1 MGASAMTV
9 RNEAAVTIDQGAE
22 QTEAVLKIR
31 RARSTLIQDLLPAG
45 LFFLVAVDGLRSGQQ
60 VGLAYFILAG
70 VGVVVAE
77 SLWELTLGVDL
88 TPESV
93 ILRGVRRRSI
103 PWHQVQA
110 VIRDEML
117 GQRRVRLITQNGKPV
132 TLRAPASFLGLGR
145 AAYDR
150 DFQRIDQW
158 WLAHRGESWGPLRPE
173 APRMPG
179 QG

>member
-1 MGASAMTV
+1 M
-9 RNEAAVTIDQGAE
+9 TIDQGAE
-22 QTEAVLKIR
+22 QTEAVVQIR

-45 LFFLVAVDGLRSGQQ
+45 LVFLVAVDGLTSGQQ
-60 VGLAYFILAG
+60 VGLAYFLLAA

-103 PWHQVQA
+103 PWQQVQA

-117 GQRRVRLITQNGKPV
+117 GQRTVRLILQNGKPV
-132 TLRAPASFLGLGR
+132 TLRSPESSLWVGR
-145 AAYDR
+145 AAYER

-158 WLAHRGESWGPLRPE
+158 WLAHRGQSWGPLRPE